1 MLLSCQNIEFSYI
14 SEKILKN
21 VSFHVNEGEQT
32 AIVGVNGAGKT
43 TLFKVLTGELT
54 PDSGDIFL
62 KNGTSIGYLSQTVDY
77 SSHNTV
83 YDELHSAD
91 QALLTLDTTIKT
103 YEQQMA
109 HSTPDEKTIHDY
121 HKAIED
127 FESMDGYSY
136 ESRIKGIL
144 KGLGFP
150 ESSWSQNVSTL
161 SGGQKTR
168 LALGRL
174 LLIQPDLLFL
184 DEPTNHLDLEAI
196 RWLEN
201 YLNNYKGTLLIIS
214 HDRYFLDRIV
224 HKIVDIEL
232 GKASVYQGNY
242 TAFVQKKEF
251 DQYIATKH
259 YEEQQ
264 AEIKRQEA
272 IIKQLRSFKQEKF
285 IKRAVSREKA
295 LEKIDPLDK
304 PIDLQDNM
312 RLALNPKRESG
323 MDVLQLKDL
332 SLGYDNVPLFS
343 DANLNIY
350 KGERIALI
358 GKNGTGKSS
367 LLKLLLGD
375 LKPIGGSAKIG
386 QSVEIAYYDQEHT
399 TLNESLTL
407 VEEIAEDFPTMEM
420 RKIRNLLASFLF
432 TGDDVFKQVGTLS
445 GGEKGRLSL
454 AKLML
459 AKGNFLLL
467 DEPTNHLDMIS
478 KEVLEKALRHYT
490 GTILFISH
498 DRYFINRVATKVWE
512 LDQERIKEYHGS
524 YDYYIEKKEEE
535 NASDMVNISEN
546 PNASENKQN
555 WERMKQQQKD
565 ERKLQNQI
573 DELEAKITS
582 IETRMEA
589 IDEELTHEEI
599 FSNYE
604 KSSALMKEK
613 NSLEVE
619 LEEKLNKWESLQ

>member
-150 ESSWSQNVSTL
+150 ESSWSQNISTL

>member
-599 FSNYE
+599 FLNYE

-619 LEEKLNKWESLQ
+619 LEEKLNQWESLQ

>member
-1 MLLSCQNIEFSYI
+1 
-14 SEKILKN
+14 
-21 VSFHVNEGEQT
+21 VNEGEQT

-43 TLFKVLTGELT
+43 TLFKVLTGELI

-77 SSHNTV
+77 SSHKTV

-91 QALLTLDTTIKT
+91 QTLLELDTTIKT

-109 HSTPDEKTIHDY
+109 HSTPDEKIIHDY

-232 GKASVYQGNY
+232 GKANVYQGNY

-285 IKRAVSREKA
+285 IKRAASREKA

-375 LKPIGGSAKIG
+375 LKPISGSAKIG

-399 TLNESLTL
+399 TLNESFTL

-420 RKIRNLLASFLF
+420 SKIRNLLASFLF
-432 TGDDVFKQVGTLS
+432 TGDDVFKKVGTLS

-512 LDQERIKEYHGS
+512 LDQERIKEYHGR
-524 YDYYIEKKEEE
+524 YDYYIEKKEQE
-535 NASDMVNISEN
+535 NTSDKSNIAES

-573 DELEAKITS
+573 DELEAEITS

-613 NSLEVE
+613 NSLEAE
-619 LEEKLNKWESLQ
+619 LEEKLNKWETLQ

>member
-599 FSNYE
+599 FLNYE
-604 KSSALMKEK
+604 KSSALMKEM

>member
-103 YEQQMA
+103 YEQHMA

-350 KGERIALI
+350 KGERISLI

>member
-264 AEIKRQEA
+264 ADIKRQEA

-323 MDVLQLKDL
+323 MDVLQIKEL
-332 SLGYDNVPLFS
+332 SLGYDKVPLFS

-375 LKPIGGSAKIG
+375 LKPISGSAKIG

-399 TLNESLTL
+399 TLNESFTL

-420 RKIRNLLASFLF
+420 SKIRNLLASFLF

-512 LDQERIKEYHGS
+512 LDQERVKEYHGS
-524 YDYYIEKKEEE
+524 YDYYIEKKEQE
-535 NASDMVNISEN
+535 NASDKTNIAEN
-546 PNASENKQN
+546 PNESENKQN

-573 DELEAKITS
+573 DELEAEITS

-619 LEEKLNKWESLQ
+619 LEEKLNKWETLQ

>member
-14 SEKILKN
+14 SERVLKN
-21 VSFHVNEGEQT
+21 ISFHVNEGEQT

-43 TLFKVLTGELT
+43 TLFKVLTGELI

-77 SSHNTV
+77 SSHKTV

-91 QALLTLDTTIKT
+91 QTLLELDTTIKT

-109 HSTPDEKTIHDY
+109 HSTPDEKIIHDY

-232 GKASVYQGNY
+232 GKANVYQGNY

-285 IKRAVSREKA
+285 IKRAASREKA

-375 LKPIGGSAKIG
+375 LKPISGSAKIG

-399 TLNESLTL
+399 TLNESFTL

-420 RKIRNLLASFLF
+420 SKIRNLLASFLF
-432 TGDDVFKQVGTLS
+432 TGDDVFKKVGTLS

-512 LDQERIKEYHGS
+512 LDQERIKEYHGR
-524 YDYYIEKKEEE
+524 YDYYIEKKEQE
-535 NASDMVNISEN
+535 NTSDKSNIAES

-573 DELEAKITS
+573 DELEAEITS

-613 NSLEVE
+613 NSLEAE
-619 LEEKLNKWESLQ
+619 LEEKLNKWETLQ

>member
-21 VSFHVNEGEQT
+21 VSFHVNENEPT

-54 PDSGDIFL
+54 PDAGDIFV
-62 KNGTSIGYLSQTVDY
+62 KNGTTIGYLSQTIDY
-77 SSHNTV
+77 TSEKTV

-91 QALLTLDTTIKT
+91 LDLLALDTAIKAF
-103 YEQQMA
+103 EQQMTLA
-109 HSTPDEKTIHDY
+109 TPDQKTLHDY

-127 FESMDGYSY
+127 FEAIDGYSY

-144 KGLGFP
+144 KGLGFS
-150 ESSWSQNVSTL
+150 ESSWNQQVSTL

-174 LLIQPDLLFL
+174 LLIQPSLLFL

-196 RWLEN
+196 RWLEG

-232 GKASVYQGNY
+232 GKAHVYQGNY
-242 TAFVQKKEF
+242 TAYVQKKEF
-251 DQYIATKH
+251 NQYIATKH

-272 IIKQLRSFKQEKF
+272 IIKQLRSFNQEKF
-285 IKRAVSREKA
+285 IKRAASREKA
-295 LEKIDPLDK
+295 LEKLDPLEK
-304 PIDLQDNM
+304 PTELKDNM
-312 RLALNPKRESG
+312 RLTLHPKRESG
-323 MDVLQLKDL
+323 MDVLKLEEL
-332 SLGYDNVPLFS
+332 ALGYDNVPLFS
-343 DANLNIY
+343 DTSLNIY

-358 GKNGTGKSS
+358 GKNGTGKST
-367 LLKLLLGD
+367 LLKLLLGE
-375 LKPIGGSAKIG
+375 LKPIKGLAHIG
-386 QSVEIAYYDQEHT
+386 HSVEIAYYDQEHS

-407 VEEIAEDFPTMEM
+407 VEEIAEDFETMEM
-420 RKIRNLLASFLF
+420 SKIRNLLAAFLF

-478 KEVLEKALRHYT
+478 KEVLEKALRHYS

-512 LDQERIKEYHGS
+512 LDQKHIKEYHGN
-524 YDYYIEKKEEE
+524 YDYYIEKKEQQNAADKE
-535 NASDMVNISEN
+535 NITDVQANSL
-546 PNASENKQN
+546 NKQN
-555 WERMKQQQKD
+555 WERMKQQQKE

-573 DELEAKITS
+573 EQLEQDIS
-582 IETRMEA
+582 DIEERMQA
-589 IDEELTHEEI
+589 IDEELTQEDV

-604 KSSALMKEK
+604 LSNSLMKEK

-619 LEEKLNKWESLQ
+619 LEDKLNTWESLQ

>member
-14 SEKILKN
+14 SEKILKSI
-21 VSFHVNEGEQT
+21 SFHINEGEQT

-43 TLFKVLTGELT
+43 TLFKVLTGELSA
-54 PDSGDIFL
+54 DSGDIFL
-62 KNGTSIGYLSQTVDY
+62 KNGTSIGYLSQTADY
-77 SSHNTV
+77 SSNKTV

-91 QALLTLDTTIKT
+91 QALLSLDTTIKA

-109 HSTPDEKTIHDY
+109 QTTPDQKTIDDY
-121 HKAIED
+121 HKAIET

-144 KGLGFP
+144 KGLGFY
-150 ESSWSQNVSTL
+150 ESSWTQNVSTL

-174 LLIQPDLLFL
+174 LLIQPKLLFL

-232 GKASVYQGNY
+232 GKANVYQGNY

-251 DQYIATKH
+251 DQYISAKH

-285 IKRAVSREKA
+285 IKRAMSREKA
-295 LEKIDPLDK
+295 LEKIEVLDK
-304 PIDLQDNM
+304 PTDLKENM
-312 RLALNPKRESG
+312 RLTLNPKRESG
-323 MDVLQLKDL
+323 TDVLQLRDL
-332 SLGYDNVPLFS
+332 SLGYDNIPLFT
-343 DANLNIY
+343 DAHLNIY

-375 LKPIGGSAKIG
+375 LKPLSGSSKIG
-386 QSVEIAYYDQEHT
+386 QSVEIAYYDQEHS
-399 TLNESLTL
+399 TLNEQSTL
-407 VEEIAEDFPTMEM
+407 VEEIADDFPTMEM
-420 RKIRNLLASFLF
+420 TKIRNLLASFLF
-432 TGDDVFKQVGTLS
+432 TGDDVFKQVGSLS

-478 KEVLEKALRHYT
+478 KEVLEKTLRHYT

-498 DRYFINRVATKVWE
+498 DRYFINRVATKIWE
-512 LDQERIKEYHGS
+512 LDNKRIKEYHGN
-524 YDYYIEKKEEE
+524 YDYYIEKKEQEDTL
-535 NASDMVNISEN
+535 NKTSIDDNFNRSD
-546 PNASENKQN
+546 NKQN
-555 WERMKQQQKD
+555 WERMKQQQKE
-565 ERKLQNQI
+565 ERKLQNKIEQ
-573 DELEAKITS
+573 LEAEITS
-582 IETRMEA
+582 IETRMET
-589 IDEELTHEEI
+589 IDEELAKEEV
-599 FSNYE
+599 FSDYE
-604 KSSALMKEK
+604 KSNALLKEK
-613 NSLEVE
+613 NDLELD
-619 LEEKLNKWESLQ
+619 LEEKLNAWEAMQ

>member
-174 LLIQPDLLFL
+174 LLIQPDPLFL

-232 GKASVYQGNY
+232 GKANVYQGNY

>member
-1 MLLSCQNIEFSYI
+1 
-14 SEKILKN
+14 
-21 VSFHVNEGEQT
+21 
-32 AIVGVNGAGKT
+32 
-43 TLFKVLTGELT
+43 
-54 PDSGDIFL
+54 
-62 KNGTSIGYLSQTVDY
+62 
-77 SSHNTV
+77 
-83 YDELHSAD
+83 
-91 QALLTLDTTIKT
+91 
-103 YEQQMA
+103 
-109 HSTPDEKTIHDY
+109 
-121 HKAIED
+121 
-127 FESMDGYSY
+127 
-136 ESRIKGIL
+136 
-144 KGLGFP
+144 
-150 ESSWSQNVSTL
+150 
-161 SGGQKTR
+161 
-168 LALGRL
+168 
-174 LLIQPDLLFL
+174 
-184 DEPTNHLDLEAI
+184 
-196 RWLEN
+196 
-201 YLNNYKGTLLIIS
+201 
-214 HDRYFLDRIV
+214 
-224 HKIVDIEL
+224 
-232 GKASVYQGNY
+232 
-242 TAFVQKKEF
+242 
-251 DQYIATKH
+251 
-259 YEEQQ
+259 
-264 AEIKRQEA
+264 
-272 IIKQLRSFKQEKF
+272 
-285 IKRAVSREKA
+285 
-295 LEKIDPLDK
+295 
-304 PIDLQDNM
+304 
-312 RLALNPKRESG
+312 

-619 LEEKLNKWESLQ
+619 LEEKLNQWESLQ

>member
-1 MLLSCQNIEFSYI
+1 M
-14 SEKILKN
+14 
-21 VSFHVNEGEQT
+21 NEGEQT

-43 TLFKVLTGELT
+43 TLFKVLTGELI

-77 SSHNTV
+77 SSHKTV

-91 QALLTLDTTIKT
+91 QTLLELDTTIKT

-109 HSTPDEKTIHDY
+109 HSTPDEKIIHDY

-232 GKASVYQGNY
+232 GKANVYQGNY

-285 IKRAVSREKA
+285 IKRAASREKA

-375 LKPIGGSAKIG
+375 LKPISGSAKIG

-399 TLNESLTL
+399 TLNESFTL

-420 RKIRNLLASFLF
+420 SKIRNLLASFLF
-432 TGDDVFKQVGTLS
+432 TGDDVFKKVGTLS

-512 LDQERIKEYHGS
+512 LDQERIKEYHGR
-524 YDYYIEKKEEE
+524 YDYYIEKKEQE
-535 NASDMVNISEN
+535 NTSDKSNIAES

-573 DELEAKITS
+573 DELEAEITS

-613 NSLEVE
+613 NSLEAE
-619 LEEKLNKWESLQ
+619 LEEKLNKWETLQ

>member
-619 LEEKLNKWESLQ
+619 LEEKLNQWESLQ